1 MKKVAFEYWPRE
13 ASIKD
18 HFFKN
23 LLKDDFDVK
32 FVNKKE
38 ADILFFST
46 FNGKDT
52 TKMSDINFNG
62 TKVFWTGENCR
73 IDMTKCNYA
82 FGFDYENKIKNKK
95 YLRLP
100 LYTYYGAGKNLIKP
114 KTFNTKKISKSKT
127 KFCNYIYSKDAKER
141 VNFFCSLDKYKRV
154 DAPGKSMNNSPP
166 ILPQKYTNLAKMVQK
181 MEQSRGKYTFS
192 SLLSRHVGNWRES
205 IINYQKDY
213 KFTIAFENSSYP
225 GYTTEKIYHP
235 MLANSI
241 PIYFGNEE
249 IGKEFNTKS
258 FVNFHNYNDYK
269 KVVDKIIDID
279 SNEKKYLKIL
289 KEPWLHNNKLN
300 KWMELN
306 KVKKQLEKVFNEK

>member
-1 MKKVAFEYWPRE
+1 MKKIAFEYWPRE

-23 LLKDDFDVK
+23 FLKEIFDVK

-38 ADILFFST
+38 ADVLFFST
-46 FNGKDT
+46 FDGKNT
-52 TKMSDINFNG
+52 KKMSTVDFDG

-73 IDMTKCNYA
+73 IDMDKCDYA
-82 FGFDYENKIKNKK
+82 FGFDYETDIKNKN
-95 YLRLP
+95 YTRLP
-100 LYTYYGAGKNLIKP
+100 LYVYYGAGKNLIKP
-114 KTFNTKKISKSKT
+114 KNYNPTEIKKSKT

-141 VNFFCSLDKYKRV
+141 VNFFHSLDKYKRV

-166 ILPQKYTNLAKMVQK
+166 LLPPKYANLSKIVQK
-181 MEQSRGKYTFS
+181 VEQPRGKYTLS

-249 IGKEFNTKS
+249 IGKDFNTKS
-258 FVNFHNYNDYK
+258 FVNFHDYNDYK
-269 KVVDKIIDID
+269 KVVDVIADID
-279 SNEKKYLKIL
+279 TNEKKYLKIL
-289 KEPWLHNNKLN
+289 KEPWLNKNKLN
-300 KWMELN
+300 KWMQLSE
-306 KVKKQLEKVFNEK
+306 VKKQMGKIFNEK